1 VDVFAS
7 LPCTGRNLSR
17 YVQPVLLAL
26 LLQRPRYGYAL
37 PQDLAA
43 TGLFGDSP
51 PDAAG
56 IYRMLKSMEANG
68 ILASASGGSR
78 AGPARRLYAPTELGW
93 ACMDRWVQT
102 LASHRA
108 HLDRVLSGLMAMK
121 PAVRKAAEPVPF
133 AAKAEG
139 WAGTG
144 EGRGE
149 AARETAGAGS
159 GAGKS

>member
-1 VDVFAS
+1 MERFAR

-68 ILASASGGSR
+68 ILASTSEGSS

-93 ACMDRWVQT
+93 SCMDRWVQT

-121 PAVRKAAEPVPF
+121 PAVRKAAELVPF
-133 AAKAEG
+133 AARAEG
-139 WAGTG
+139 RAGSG
-144 EGRGE
+144 EE
-149 AARETAGAGS
+149 SREGS
-159 GAGKS
+159 GAGKR

>member
-1 VDVFAS
+1 MDVFAS

-43 TGLFGDSP
+43 TGLFGDNP

-68 ILASASGGSR
+68 ILSSSSVDSS
-78 AGPARRLYAPTELGW
+78 AGPSRRLYAPTELGW
-93 ACMDRWVQT
+93 NCMDRWMRT
-102 LASHRA
+102 LQAHRA
-108 HLDRVLSGLMAMK
+108 HLDRVLAGLEGMK
-121 PAVRKAAEPVPF
+121 PAARKGADLAPF
-133 AAKAEG
+133 AP
-139 WAGTG
+139 
-144 EGRGE
+144 
-149 AARETAGAGS
+149 GAG
-159 GAGKS
+159 GRA

>member
-1 VDVFAS
+1 VDVFAQ

-68 ILASASGGSR
+68 ILSSTSGGSS

-108 HLDRVLSGLMAMK
+108 HLDRVLAGLAQLK
-121 PAVRKAAEPVPF
+121 SAVRRPVELLPLAAQAE
-133 AAKAEG
+133 AKAG
-139 WAGTG
+139 PG
-144 EGRGE
+144 EGIGNAAGE
-149 AARETAGAGS
+149 S
-159 GAGKS
+159 

>member
-1 VDVFAS
+1 MDVFAS

-43 TGLFGDSP
+43 TGLFGDNP

-56 IYRMLKSMEANG
+56 IYRMLKSMAANG
-68 ILASASGGSR
+68 ILASSSAGSST
-78 AGPARRLYAPTELGW
+78 GPARRLYAPTELGW

-102 LASHRA
+102 LTSHRA
-108 HLDRVLSGLMAMK
+108 HLDRVLAGLAQMK
-121 PAVRKAAEPVPF
+121 PAVRKAVDLVPF
-133 AAKAEG
+133 D
-139 WAGTG
+139 
-144 EGRGE
+144 
-149 AARETAGAGS
+149 AGAGPTPGS
-159 GAGKS
+159 GGAGT

>member
-1 VDVFAS
+1 MDVFAQ

-43 TGLFGDSP
+43 TGLFGDNP

-68 ILASASGGSR
+68 ILASASEGSS

-121 PAVRKAAEPVPF
+121 PAVRKAAELVPF
-133 AAKAEG
+133 VARAESM
-139 WAGTG
+139 AETG
-144 EGRGE
+144 ET
-149 AARETAGAGS
+149 AREAIGEGS
-159 GAGKS
+159 EAGKC